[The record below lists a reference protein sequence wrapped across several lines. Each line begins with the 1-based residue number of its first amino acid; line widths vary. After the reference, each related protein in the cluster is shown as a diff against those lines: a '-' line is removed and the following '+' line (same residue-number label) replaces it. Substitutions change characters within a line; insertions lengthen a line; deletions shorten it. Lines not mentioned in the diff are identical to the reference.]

1 VPSRPH
7 AAIASPQRRG
17 ALHTAQTGAWGGTC
31 ERHGTGSQQGRSVP
45 CAEGG
50 ARAAGDAAAWSS
62 KSSCSCLSGMNG
74 NAAEPSIAA
83 AEGGQDESSAF
94 AQVRLC
100 TPPWRQAMVLRWRV
114 VGMVVCALHSVVHA
128 QTGGDASC
136 PCITP
141 TDANYP
147 PTPINGTGASC
158 RPFATLLSQ
167 KVDDGYE
174 LLPLRST
181 CRRVP
186 TTKQGTTQP
195 CVGRHDHSIRVAPL
209 TRPPL
214 APISRSDADAS

>member
-174 LLPLRST
+174 RAP
-181 CRRVP
+181 P
-186 TTKQGTTQP
+186 
-195 CVGRHDHSIRVAPL
+195 VA
-209 TRPPL
+209 
-214 APISRSDADAS
+214 IDMS